1 METRESKTGIGTVLR
16 YALLLLLAFL
26 FLLPF
31 YIIVRNALMTS
42 DQITSSTW
50 RWLPSPP
57 QWGNF
62 SKLFNNPEAPM
73 LTGLS
78 NSLFIAVVT
87 LVLQM
92 LFSSMAGY
100 ALARIPARGR
110 SVVFFV
116 IVATLMIPGAVTFVP
131 SYAVMAYL
139 NGVNTRWG
147 IIAPGVFSAFS
158 IFLFRQFYLRFPAE
172 IEEAG
177 RLDGLSY
184 FGVYWRLLMPNSVS
198 IVMALGILTFIG
210 SWNSFLW
217 PLVIGQDP
225 SAWTVQV
232 VLSTFL
238 TAQTI
243 DLAQLFT
250 AAAVGVAPL
259 GYRVFADA
267 ALYRGRREIF
277 EWQRM
282 KLFCRLIALQV
293 LALCFLSF
301 FAPAPAIETDA
312 VARDPST
319 IVKRGDTYWVYGT
332 GRGIPQWS
340 STDLRHWTRQGSVFE
355 TLPAWVKTAVPA
367 ITSNIVWAPDVHQV
381 GERYFLY
388 YSVSTFGSNVSTI
401 GRRHNDTLDPR
412 QLERCG
418 NGRAIEARRTF
429 QRH

>member
-1 METRESKTGIGTVLR
+1 MRS
-16 YALLLLLAFL
+16 LLLGILALL

-42 DQITSSTW
+42 EQITSTTW

-62 SKLFNNPEAPM
+62 VELFNNPESPM

-92 LFSSMAGY
+92 LFASMAGY

-110 SVVFFV
+110 DVVFFV

-139 NGVNTRWG
+139 NGINTRWG

-184 FGVYWRLLMPNSVS
+184 FGVYWRLLMPNSIS

-210 SWNSFLW
+210 SWNAFLW

-259 GYRVFADA
+259 VIVF
-267 ALYRGRREIF
+267 LLM
-277 EWQRM
+277 QRY
-282 KLFCRLIALQV
+282 
-293 LALCFLSF
+293 
-301 FAPAPAIETDA
+301 
-312 VARDPST
+312 
-319 IVKRGDTYWVYGT
+319 IVEGAKF
-332 GRGIPQWS
+332 S
-340 STDLRHWTRQGSVFE
+340 SGKE
-355 TLPAWVKTAVPA
+355 
-367 ITSNIVWAPDVHQV
+367 
-381 GERYFLY
+381 
-388 YSVSTFGSNVSTI
+388 
-401 GRRHNDTLDPR
+401 
-412 QLERCG
+412 
-418 NGRAIEARRTF
+418 
-429 QRH
+429 